1 MLEYLHIQNLALIE
15 DMELDFGP
23 GMNALTGETGAGKS
37 FILKALGFLLG
48 DRLRPDMVR
57 AGSERAHVEAL
68 FSGAGPDGGDLILKR
83 ELLASG
89 RSRFYVND
97 EMKPQE
103 YAKEL
108 REKLIAYT
116 SQHGQQKLLQPAFQ
130 NQLMEQIIGE
140 PELLKKRDSL
150 KAKLEEKLAERKK
163 IEARQAQL
171 IEMRDLLELRQQEI
185 DKVKPQENEDIE
197 LEDVRARARRA
208 EEAGKDYETALN
220 MLYGDGDTPG
230 LLDMAAGFHRLLERM
245 SESDAGLTPSAEA
258 VNSFIQELH
267 HLSGT
272 LRHPPVPDDM
282 PADLDAVEERL
293 FELSQLKRRMHRTL
307 PQILALRSEIEE
319 KINFLDAC
327 ALDIKKIDHDMDAL
341 AAELKA
347 VTEELR
353 PKRRA
358 ACEAFAGKLEDQL
371 RGLGFSEGVRV
382 IPEYVSTELWPG
394 VMDEKIRILWAP
406 NPGQAPQP
414 LDRIASGGELS
425 RLRLCMLM
433 RREINF
439 LILDEPTN
447 HLDIASREWI
457 EDALSDYTQA
467 LLFVSH
473 DRYFIEKF
481 ATRIWLLE
489 NGTITDYRGTYEQFR
504 EYRARQTALQ
514 QTVKAVERE
523 KKPRPKRAPNTARQR
538 ERTERDIE
546 KLEAQLA
553 ALDAESEANATDYQ
567 KLMELDAQKQTL
579 NTQLE
584 ALYAAWE
591 ALCD

>member
-97 EMKPQE
+97 EVKPQE
-103 YAKEL
+103 YAKKL

-327 ALDIKKIDHDMDAL
+327 ALDIKKIDHDIDAL

-425 RLRLCMLM
+425 RFLLALAGVMPASEDATFIFDEVDSGVGGLTLNRLADRLEDLAAVRQM
-433 RREINF
+433 I
-439 LILDEPTN
+439 LITHWPQIACRANKHFQISKMVRDGSTYTLCAPLDEKARRSE
-447 HLDIASREWI
+447 IARMAGGDEQG
-457 EDALSDYTQA
+457 EAMARALVDER
-467 LLFVSH
+467 VS
-473 DRYFIEKF
+473 
-481 ATRIWLLE
+481 
-489 NGTITDYRGTYEQFR
+489 G
-504 EYRARQTALQ
+504 ARPSG
-514 QTVKAVERE
+514 K
-523 KKPRPKRAPNTARQR
+523 KKPAHRTKQPEAPSGKN
-538 ERTERDIE
+538 
-546 KLEAQLA
+546 
-553 ALDAESEANATDYQ
+553 
-567 KLMELDAQKQTL
+567 
-579 NTQLE
+579 
-584 ALYAAWE
+584 
-591 ALCD
+591 